1 MAKLEGLNQRGDRW
15 YLRIIIP
22 GDLQAA
28 YGGKARLNLAL
39 KTSDRR
45 EALRVGHALRAEWL
59 AAFDTR
65 RHTLNP
71 QPLPSVTPEL
81 AQTLAARVRHRV
93 LAGDDAIR
101 ADAGLLAALAGAV
114 RPPPSRLLIPVA
126 ADAPEPQGTH
136 DPLQGA
142 TPEELKALAGLH
154 GVVEGRA
161 AVNLA
166 SRNLRSVLPM
176 VKEAALALGLTFD
189 ETAPG
194 APEAL
199 LACLKAY
206 REATREVTQR
216 DAGEVVDTPP
226 APTVATANTGKPRT
240 LRDVFERWKTSGE
253 KTRSTDSIQAMDRA
267 LRQFESHHP
276 ALPLASVTRDMGDQ
290 YRAWLLANCGTPK
303 TARDRLNY
311 LKTLLKYAA
320 QVLEWIPR
328 HPWLG
333 LNLKAPTTR
342 KRRPWKDAELQALF
356 GAPVFTRY
364 ELPKSKQAG
373 RDAAYWVPLLGLY
386 TGARPGE
393 LCRLRVEDVA
403 PVEGIDCIAVTDE
416 GEDQRVKTDAGRRFI
431 PVHSELVRLGFL
443 DYVAAMKAAGHAILW
458 PHLKTRPEREGDYFT
473 RWFREL
479 RLSVGLADG
488 LPDFYCFR
496 HSVRPLM
503 RRARVSES
511 TMDKITGH
519 ETAGS
524 TGTVVY
530 DHWLLEELRD
540 AVEAIRYP
548 VLALPVVSPHGTRG
562 AP

>member
-22 GDLQAA
+22 GDLVAA

-45 EALRVGHALRAEWL
+45 EALRLGHALRAEWL

-71 QPLPSVTPEL
+71 QPLPSVTPEM
-81 AQTLAARVRHRV
+81 AQTLAARVRHQV
-93 LAGDDAIR
+93 LSGDDVMRSDPLRRNDLAHYLKAVR
-101 ADAGLLAALAGAV
+101 EAQAGSSPDWNPPPPPADALAGASQQE
-114 RPPPSRLLIPVA
+114 R
-126 ADAPEPQGTH
+126 E
-136 DPLQGA
+136 
-142 TPEELKALAGLH
+142 ALAHINGLI
-154 GVVEGRA
+154 EGDA
-161 AVNLA
+161 AQALA
-166 SRNLRSVLPM
+166 AMNLRLILPT
-176 VKEAALALGLTFD
+176 VKAEALALGLTFD

-194 APEAL
+194 APDAL

-253 KTRSTDSIQAMDRA
+253 KARSTDSIQAMDRA

-290 YRAWLLANCGTPK
+290 YRAWLLANCGTSK

-333 LNLKAPTTR
+333 LNLKARTTR

-364 ELPKSKQAG
+364 ELPRSKQAG

-416 GEDQRVKTDAGRRFI
+416 GEGQRVKTDAARRLI

-458 PHLKTRPEREGDYFT
+458 PHLKVRPEREGDYFT
-473 RWFREL
+473 RWFRDL
-479 RLSVGLADG
+479 RLSVGLAEE

-503 RRARVSES
+503 RRAGAEPATR
-511 TMDKITGH
+511 DKITGH
-519 ETAGS
+519 ETVGS
-524 TGTVVY
+524 TGDVDY

-548 VLALPVVSPHGTRG
+548 VLSLPVVSPHGTRG